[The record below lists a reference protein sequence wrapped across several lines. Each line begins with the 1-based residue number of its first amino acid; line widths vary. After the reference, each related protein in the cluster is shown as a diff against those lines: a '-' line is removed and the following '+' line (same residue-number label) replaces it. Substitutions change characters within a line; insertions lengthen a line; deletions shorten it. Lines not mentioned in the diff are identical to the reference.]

1 MSEVAIKSVSTESFI
16 YLIYGQIFVIK
27 TTVECVH
34 NQLLTSV
41 CVQNFGTAVTEKVWW
56 DLWCE
61 GFSGALYMCVC
72 LAELIFI
79 ENVIQYVTMF
89 GKSCADSDP
98 APLTR
103 TAHAGLDSI
112 RAWFATSHMPLLY
125 LSFSLPIPPPFFSPA
140 LFLPQH
146 SSCSAQNLLLAN
158 LASLFKIY
166 FIYR

>member
-125 LSFSLPIPPPFFSPA
+125 LSFSLPIPPPP
-140 LFLPQH
+140 FL
-146 SSCSAQNLLLAN
+146 SCSVS
-158 LASLFKIY
+158 ASAFFLFSSKSSAGQ
-166 FIYR
+166 FGLSF